1 MATMIEVSFP
11 LREEVVRKLHEQA
24 RHSGMSEAALVE
36 RALGLLF
43 ELEDAPALNDYW
55 LSVES
60 LQEDWDEMPEDWF
73 VVEDSNG
80 IPTR

>member
-1 MATMIEVSFP
+1 MGAVSFP
-11 LREEVVRKLHEQA
+11 LREEIVRKLREQA
-24 RHSGMSEAALVE
+24 RHWGMSEAALIE

-60 LQEDWDEMPEDWF
+60 MREDWDEISEDWF
-73 VVEDSNG
+73 VTEGNNG
-80 IPTR
+80 ISMR